1 MSNTRGAYVG
11 LGLCLGVALGAAT
24 HNVGLGAALGILV
37 GSIARG
43 AGADLERQCR
53 RTRAGSWRCLP
64 RGESCG

>member
-37 GSIARG
+37 GSIATWRRRG
-43 AGADLERQCR
+43 PRAAVPADQ
-53 RTRAGSWRCLP
+53 G
-64 RGESCG
+64 G